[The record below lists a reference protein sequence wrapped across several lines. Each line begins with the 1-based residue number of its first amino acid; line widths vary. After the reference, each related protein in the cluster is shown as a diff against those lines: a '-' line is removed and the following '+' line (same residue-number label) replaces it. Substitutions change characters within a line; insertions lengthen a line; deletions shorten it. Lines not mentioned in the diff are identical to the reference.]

1 MDLFLFVST
10 VIETMNFNINKKG
23 HSYKLRPYDCR
34 ISVLAGLQP
43 SSLRAFF
50 AKRAGSIMK
59 NYKPAALRNA
69 SALSV
74 LSQVNSGSSRPK

>member
-69 SALSV
+69 AA
-74 LSQVNSGSSRPK
+74 SRAIFATRPG